1 MLSFKKKKALLSLGV
16 ALCTLSFPLISEA
29 GYEKNYIGEM
39 GSYTAVYEDTLV
51 HLARDHDLG
60 FVEIRAANPDLDPWI
75 PGEGAEVVL
84 PKMHLLPDAPREGLV
99 INLAEMRVY
108 AYLNADEAPYT
119 YPLGIGREGL
129 DTPMGKTTVVR
140 KKDGPSW
147 HPTKR
152 MRDEDPELP
161 AVVGPGP
168 ENPLGTH
175 AIYLGWPTYLMH
187 GTNRPYGIGRR
198 VSSGCIRMY
207 PEDIKTFFDQ
217 VPVGTKVNVI
227 HQPIKVGWID
237 NELYLE
243 AHTTMDEAIKM
254 EETGAVSDHK
264 LSDEDMAVI
273 VDRAGQYKDLLN
285 WPRIREAVRLRAGYP
300 VRIAR
305 YFEDD
310 VLQDEVSSVDA
321 GITVEGDA
329 EVQEGDVKSSEK
341 ASEDQ
346 AQDEDKLSEGIEDDN
361 IEGQEEGGVVI
372 PSTKPVRESNSDQ
385 KKVASNE
392 STQDTESDQLNQ
404 TEAEADN

>member
-1 MLSFKKKKALLSLGV
+1 MFSFTKRKALLSLSV
-16 ALCTLSFPLISEA
+16 AIFSGGYPVVSNA
-29 GYEKNYIGEM
+29 AYEKNYIGDM

-75 PGEGAEVVL
+75 PGEGAEVIL
-84 PKMHLLPDAPREGLV
+84 PKRHLLPDAPREGLV
-99 INLAEMRVY
+99 INLSEMRVY
-108 AYLNADEAPYT
+108 AYLNGDDAPYT

-129 DTPMGKTTVVR
+129 DTPMGRTTVTR

-147 HPTKR
+147 HPTER
-152 MRDEDPELP
+152 MRKEDPELP
-161 AVVGPGP
+161 VVVGPGP

-227 HQPIKVGWID
+227 HQPIKVGWIGS
-237 NELYLE
+237 ELYLE
-243 AHTTMDEAIKM
+243 AHPSMGEAIKM

-264 LSDEDMAVI
+264 LSDEDMAII

-285 WPRIREAVRLRAGYP
+285 WPRIRETVRLRAGYP

-305 YFEDD
+305 YF
-310 VLQDEVSSVDA
+310 
-321 GITVEGDA
+321 
-329 EVQEGDVKSSEK
+329 
-341 ASEDQ
+341 
-346 AQDEDKLSEGIEDDN
+346 DEDLVLEGISSGESDSMADAIAPKSESIDDTPLDENEIAPLQGESENFVIIPSAKPEKNIEDVATIDHVDLLDSAEQSEGHKE
-361 IEGQEEGGVVI
+361 VI
-372 PSTKPVRESNSDQ
+372 STVDE
-385 KKVASNE
+385 
-392 STQDTESDQLNQ
+392 
-404 TEAEADN
+404 